1 MLLLP
6 TALLDPTSPAKPH
19 CLSRQHRR
27 ARAAIRNMPEQ
38 AFIGEPNY
46 MADLRSLSR
55 QKNDLFKRKTDL
67 SPWRNGV
74 QAASPWRSICNSQIL
89 LRLNSIRRRVNGF
102 TILMTLCIPGAFG
115 RDFTEDIQLRVA
127 LHLSPRARLTL
138 EILREPKMAL
148 IPVQLSSCR
157 HGPPGRA
164 RYTFLWEFLT
174 ILCKLPF
181 EFSSSPWLF
190 SHSARWLRHS
200 LLPPRPQAAMPTCN
214 WWLCSA
220 AMACARPLGHAI
232 YMAIRR
238 CAVARVGC
246 AAGLSYCARLST
258 NEALRSVGPQ
268 QIREREPVR
277 RRGLRRCRSRLDH
290 RGQRPAHARNGQS
303 SRGGHVSRLHHRGA
317 RAA

>member
-127 LHLSPRARLTL
+127 LHLSPRAQLTL

-157 HGPPGRA
+157 HGPPAAPATLFSG
-164 RYTFLWEFLT
+164 
-174 ILCKLPF
+174 
-181 EFSSSPWLF
+181 SSSRSYANCRSNSPLRPGF
-190 SHSARWLRHS
+190 FPTLLAGCGTVRCRPSHKPRCRLAISGCAQPTWRS
-200 LLPPRPQAAMPTCN
+200 LAHWGTRLVWP
-214 WWLCSA
+214 
-220 AMACARPLGHAI
+220 
-232 YMAIRR
+232 IRR

-258 NEALRSVGPQ
+258 NEALRSLGPQ